1 MKVTDF
7 ISALSGGA
15 AKTNRFTMI
24 MTPPTS
30 IRNSL
35 LSGGDNSSL
44 QKMLLLCDA
53 AQLPGININ
62 TTPVRTFG
70 EVREIPY
77 EINYE
82 PVTLSFYVDAGMNVK
97 RMFDAW
103 IQSIQL
109 GDSRKFAYY
118 NDYVTT
124 MSIFV
129 QDSTEKNRYIVDM
142 FEAYPKTVSAVQMDY
157 SSRDLMKINVTMMYK
172 YWRSN
177 QLDNGTLNAAGN
189 RAFGSTVSAWN
200 TQVNKTFDYSKTVTM
215 NSYLNNFQDV
225 QLQYNLNNG
234 YTPETIANATSNVR
248 TYYR

>member
-7 ISALSGGA
+7 ISALSSGA
-15 AKTNRFTMI
+15 AKTNRFTVI
-24 MTPPTS
+24 MTPPTG
-30 IRNSL
+30 IRNSV

-44 QKMLLLCDA
+44 QKILLLCDA

-62 TTPVRTFG
+62 TTPTRTFG

-77 EINYE
+77 EFNYE

-124 MSIFV
+124 MSVFV
-129 QDSTEKNRYIVDM
+129 QDNTEKNRYIVDM

-157 SSRDLMKINVTMMYK
+157 SSRELMKINVTMMYK
-172 YWRSN
+172 YWRSS
-177 QLDNGTLNAAGN
+177 QLDNGATSITSPFAN
-189 RAFGSTVSAWN
+189 N
-200 TQVNKTFDYSKTVTM
+200 TSSFSNQVNKTFDYSKNVTM
-215 NSYLNNFQDV
+215 GSYLNNFQDV

-234 YTPETIANATSNVR
+234 YSPESIANATSNVR